1 MKSATHPDK
10 LIKCVS
16 AYMLSVGLACAVLA
30 VYAPTTGGT
39 VFFGTFGFVGITC
52 GLSGWLY

>member
-1 MKSATHPDK
+1 MKANSHPDK

-16 AYMLSVGLACAVLA
+16 GYMLLTGIACAVLA
-30 VYAPTTGGT
+30 FYAPTTGGT
-39 VFFGTFGFVGITC
+39 VFFGTFGFVGITT